1 MKILHKL
8 CLLIFIIE
16 TFSIHAIHAQDQ
28 FYENGMAAY
37 EKKDYET
44 ALLSFTQALDNKYL
58 MKGKDVPRAYNYRA
72 KTVAEYFGVML
83 GNNNSE
89 FISDNPNILVNA
101 FEDLD
106 QAIRFDDGKCS
117 DLIAETKGDLLNV
130 TFQFGKTIA
139 DSLRI
144 DRGSNDPKTDS
155 LVVLVIDEL
164 LILKELI
171 GESYEI
177 DDLLGLLQYKQGN
190 IEEATNY
197 FTQSETLY
205 QQNPP
210 ISADYNHVYNYYYS
224 GLINYSKLHDFDQAL
239 VDVKKAR
246 KFVYDH
252 FNGNEEATA
261 LDAKMEALEFQIKL
275 LKE

>member
-1 MKILHKL
+1 MKILISSYL
-8 CLLIFIIE
+8 NIF
-16 TFSIHAIHAQDQ
+16 FLGYLAAMPAHSQDEY
-28 FYENGMAAY
+28 FENGMAAY

-44 ALLSFTQALDNKYL
+44 ALLSFSQALENKYL
-58 MKGKDVPRAYNYRA
+58 MKGKDVPKAYNYRA

-83 GNNNSE
+83 SNNNAK

-106 QAIRFDDGKCS
+106 QAIRFDDGKNS
-117 DLIAETKGDLLNV
+117 SLIADTKRDLLNV

-139 DSLRI
+139 DSLRV

-155 LVVLVIDEL
+155 LVVLVVDEL

-177 DDLLGLLQYKQGN
+177 NDLLGLLQYKQGN
-190 IEEATNY
+190 IEDANSYFEA
-197 FTQSETLY
+197 SEKIY
-205 QQNPP
+205 AQAPP
-210 ISADYNHVYNYYYS
+210 LTADYNHVYNYYYR
-224 GLINYSKLHDFDQAL
+224 GLINYSRLHNFDQAL

-246 KFVYDH
+246 KFINDN
-252 FNGNEEATA
+252 FEGNTEATA
-261 LDAKMEALEFQIKL
+261 LDAKLESLEFQIKL
-275 LKE
+275 LQE

>member
-1 MKILHKL
+1 MRILTKL
-8 CLLIFIIE
+8 HYFILLFGLLY
-16 TFSIHAIHAQDQ
+16 SKSLLAQDQ
-28 FYENGMAAY
+28 YYENGMAAY

-72 KTVAEYFGVML
+72 KTVAEYFSVML
-83 GNNNSE
+83 SNNNSE
-89 FISDNPNILVNA
+89 FISNNPNILVNA

-106 QAIRFDDGKCS
+106 QAIRFDDGKCQ
-117 DLIAETKGDLLNV
+117 DLIADTKGDLLNV

-155 LVVLVIDEL
+155 LVILVIDEL

-177 DDLLGLLQYKQGN
+177 NDLLGLLQYKQGN
-190 IEEATNY
+190 IEVATNY
-197 FTQSETLY
+197 FKESEKLY

-210 ISADYNHVYNYYYS
+210 ASADYNHVYNYYYS
-224 GLINYSKLHDFDQAL
+224 GLINYAKLHDFDQAL

-246 KFVYDH
+246 KFISDN
-252 FNGNEEATA
+252 FDGNEEAST
-261 LDAKMEALEFQIKL
+261 LDAKLEALEFQIKL

>member
-1 MKILHKL
+1 MQTL
-8 CLLIFIIE
+8 
-16 TFSIHAIHAQDQ
+16 HAQDQ
-28 FYENGMAAY
+28 SYENGMAAY
-37 EKKDYET
+37 NKKDYET

-83 GNNNSE
+83 SNNNSE
-89 FISDNPNILVNA
+89 FISNNPNILVNA

-139 DSLRI
+139 DSLRV

-164 LILKELI
+164 LILKDLI
-171 GESYEI
+171 GASYEI
-177 DDLLGLLQYKQGN
+177 NDLLGLLQFKHGN
-190 IEEATNY
+190 IEEATTY
-197 FTQSETLY
+197 FKESEKIY
-205 QQNPP
+205 QQSPP
-210 ISADYNHVYNYYYS
+210 ASADYNHVYNYYYS
-224 GLINYSKLHDFDQAL
+224 VLINYSKLHDFDQAL

-246 KFVYDH
+246 KFVSDH
-252 FNGNEEATA
+252 FDGNEEASA
-261 LDAKMEALEFQIKL
+261 LDAKLEALEFQIKL